1 MVAAQDGISLLRK
14 SELLA
19 SRIMELGCAAV
30 AFSGGT
36 DSALLAY
43 CASAALAENAC
54 AMTIWSPLLSGRDR
68 EDILAFTEKYNIRL
82 IRVDFDETED
92 KEFRENKAD
101 RCYRC
106 KSLRLE
112 ALEAAA
118 RGAGIPWV
126 LDGSNVSDLSDYR
139 PGMRALEES
148 KTTLSP
154 LLECGLTK
162 EDVRNLSRMYGLP
175 TAEKPAA
182 ACLASRIPTN
192 VRLEKGLF
200 CVVDQGE
207 ELIRAHLPLN
217 AQVRL
222 RFDGKA
228 ATIETDRENIPGL
241 SAVFDTI
248 RDELAALGIDW
259 EHISCQHYRMG
270 GATTQQ

>member
-1 MVAAQDGISLLRK
+1 
-14 SELLA
+14 
-19 SRIMELGCAAV
+19 MELGCAAV

-43 CASAALAENAC
+43 CASAALAEKAC
-54 AMTIWSPLLSGRDR
+54 AMTIWSPLLSRRDR

-118 RGAGIPWV
+118 HSAGISWV

-139 PGMRALEES
+139 PGMKALEES
-148 KTTLSP
+148 DTTLSP
-154 LLECGLTK
+154 LLECGFTK

-192 VRLEKGLF
+192 VRLEKDLLS
-200 CVVDQGE
+200 VADQGE
-207 ELIRAHLPLN
+207 ELIRARLPLN

-228 ATIETDRENIPGL
+228 AKIETDRENIPSL
-241 SAVFDTI
+241 SAVFDII
-248 RDELAALGIDW
+248 RDELAALGIDR
-259 EHISCQHYRMG
+259 EHISCQDYRMG

>member
-1 MVAAQDGISLLRK
+1 MSDTNMSLGKK
-14 SELLA
+14 SELLTA
-19 SRIMELGCAAV
+19 RLMELGCASV

-43 CASAALAENAC
+43 CASAALAEKAC
-54 AMTIWSPLLSGRDR
+54 VMTIWSPLLSRRDR

-82 IRVDFDETED
+82 IRVDFDETAD

-148 KTTLSP
+148 ETTLSP
-154 LLECGLTK
+154 LLECGFTK
-162 EDVRNLSRMYGLP
+162 KDVRSLSRMYGLP

-192 VRLEKGLF
+192 VHLEKDLL

-207 ELIRAHLPLN
+207 ELIRARLPLN

-228 ATIETDRENIPGL
+228 AKIETDRENMPGL

-248 RDELAALGIDW
+248 RDELTTLGIDR
-259 EHISCQHYRMG
+259 EYISCQDYRMG
-270 GATTQQ
+270 GAMTQQ